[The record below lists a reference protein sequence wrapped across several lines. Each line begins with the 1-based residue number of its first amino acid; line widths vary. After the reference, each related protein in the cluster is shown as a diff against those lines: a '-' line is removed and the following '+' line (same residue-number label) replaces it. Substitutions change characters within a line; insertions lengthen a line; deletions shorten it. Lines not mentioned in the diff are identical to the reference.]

1 MIVSGAKDAILNAV
15 QPISIHGTIL
25 YDLVYTHVG
34 ETQPRQARI
43 GAESI
48 YADPRPGDAVRVT
61 YLMNVATA
69 VERRD
74 AG

>member
-1 MIVSGAKDAILNAV
+1 MMIVSGTADAILNAV

-34 ETQPRQARI
+34 ESQPRQARI

-48 YADPRPGDAVRVT
+48 YAEPRPGDAVRVT
-61 YLMNVATA
+61 YLMNMATT
-69 VERRD
+69 VERR
-74 AG
+74 

>member
-1 MIVSGAKDAILNAV
+1 MIVSGTADAILNAV

-34 ETQPRQARI
+34 ESQPRQARI

-48 YADPRPGDAVRVT
+48 YAEPRPGDAVRVT
-61 YLMNVATA
+61 YLMNVATT
-69 VERRD
+69 VERR
-74 AG
+74 

>member
-1 MIVSGAKDAILNAV
+1 MMIVSGTADAILNTV

-34 ETQPRQARI
+34 ESQPRQARI

-48 YADPRPGDAVRVT
+48 YAEPRPGDAVRVT
-61 YLMNVATA
+61 YLMNVATT
-69 VERRD
+69 VERR
-74 AG
+74 

>member
-1 MIVSGAKDAILNAV
+1 MIVSGTADAILNAV

-34 ETQPRQARI
+34 ESQPRQARI

-48 YADPRPGDAVRVT
+48 YAEPRPGDAVRVT
-61 YLMNVATA
+61 YLMNMATT
-69 VERRD
+69 VERR
-74 AG
+74 

>member
-1 MIVSGAKDAILNAV
+1 MIVSGTKDAILNVV

-48 YADPRPGDAVRVT
+48 YADPQPGDAVRVT

-74 AG
+74 GG